1 MKMSIRDASAAL
13 AGALLLALAGQLGA
27 LPAQAGQ
34 AGRGGGSNFREPD
47 PLDFSDHAG
56 FESIF
61 DGATLGGWDGDRSVW
76 RVEDGAIVG
85 EYTRE
90 QSGRNSYISFH
101 GGAEH
106 GVFKDFDL
114 KLEIK
119 VENGGGSGIQY
130 RSQVG
135 LPWRRAAPGDTSIN
149 LAWMMTG
156 PQADFWYPVSPR
168 AHVYT
173 GQFYSENMP
182 AGIVAWRGQVVNST
196 AGRAPRLVGTIGDR
210 SALGGYVRF
219 NDWNQYLVVAR
230 GGTFLHVINGQLMAV
245 LVDDDR
251 GSVHNKAGLFGI
263 EIEGKPC
270 KVSVRDVWVKKIAS

>member
-1 MKMSIRDASAAL
+1 MRLSIRDVAAVCTGVML
-13 AGALLLALAGQLGA
+13 VVLVGQLTA
-27 LPAQAGQ
+27 FPARGGQ

-47 PLDFSDHAG
+47 PLDFADHEG
-56 FESIF
+56 FASIF

-101 GGAEH
+101 GGVDR
-106 GVFKDFDL
+106 GVYKDFDL

-135 LPWRRAAPGDTSIN
+135 LPWRRAAPDDTSIN
-149 LAWMMTG
+149 LAGMMTG
-156 PQADFWYPVSPR
+156 PPAEVWYPVSPR

-173 GQFYSENMP
+173 GQFYSENTP
-182 AGIVAWRGQVVNST
+182 AGIIAWRGQVVNSVP
-196 AGRAPRLVGTIGDR
+196 GRAPRLIGTIGDR
-210 SALGGYVRF
+210 SALGGYVRI

-245 LVDDDR
+245 FVDDDR
-251 GSVHNKAGLFGI
+251 TSVHNKAGLFGI
-263 EIEGKPC
+263 EIEGRPC
-270 KVSVRDVWVKKIAS
+270 KVSVRNVWVKPIPS

>member
-1 MKMSIRDASAAL
+1 MNVSIRDAGAASAGAVLIAL
-13 AGALLLALAGQLGA
+13 ALQMSAVS
-27 LPAQAGQ
+27 PEAGQ
-34 AGRGGGSNFREPD
+34 AGRGGGSSFREPD
-47 PLDFSDHAG
+47 PIDFADHAG

-135 LPWRRAAPGDTSIN
+135 LPWRRAAPGDPSIN

-173 GQFYSENMP
+173 GQFYSENTP
-182 AGIVAWRGQVVNST
+182 AGIIAWRGQVVESV
-196 AGRAPRLVGTIGDR
+196 AGAAPRLVGTIGDR
-210 SALGGYVRF
+210 SALGGYVRI
-219 NDWNQYLVVAR
+219 NDWNQYLVIAR
-230 GGTFLHVINGQLMAV
+230 GGTFLHVINGQLMAAF
-245 LVDDDR
+245 VDDDR
-251 GSVHNKAGLFGI
+251 ASVHNTAGLFGI

-270 KVSVRDVWVKKIAS
+270 KVSVRQVWVKRVPS

>member
-1 MKMSIRDASAAL
+1 MMPEPRVAIVHDWLVSM
-13 AGALLLALAGQLGA
+13 
-27 LPAQAGQ
+27 
-34 AGRGGGSNFREPD
+34 RGGERV
-47 PLDFSDHAG
+47 L
-56 FESIF
+56 ES
-61 DGATLGGWDGDRSVW
+61 LCRL
-76 RVEDGAIVG
+76 
-85 EYTRE
+85 Y
-90 QSGRNSYISFH
+90 
-101 GGAEH
+101 
-106 GVFKDFDL
+106 
-114 KLEIK
+114 
-119 VENGGGSGIQY
+119 
-130 RSQVG
+130 
-135 LPWRRAAPGDTSIN
+135 
-149 LAWMMTG
+149 
-156 PQADFWYPVSPR
+156 PR

>member
-1 MKMSIRDASAAL
+1 MKISIRDVAAACVGVALVVL
-13 AGALLLALAGQLGA
+13 AGGLAAS
-27 LPAQAGQ
+27 QAGQ
-34 AGRGGGSNFREPD
+34 GGRGGSAFREPD
-47 PLDFSDHAG
+47 PIDFADHTG
-56 FESIF
+56 FASIF

-85 EYTRE
+85 EYTRD

-101 GGAEH
+101 GGAER
-106 GVFKDFDL
+106 GVFRDFDL

-135 LPWRRAAPGDTSIN
+135 LPWRRAAPDDPSIN

-173 GQFYSENMP
+173 GQFYSENTP
-182 AGIVAWRGQVVNST
+182 AGIIAWRGQVVNS
-196 AGRAPRLVGTIGDR
+196 APGAAPRLVGTIGDR
-210 SALGGYVRF
+210 SALGGYVRI

-245 LVDDDR
+245 FVDDDR
-251 GSVHNKAGLFGI
+251 TSVHNRPGLFGI

-270 KVSVRDVWVKKIAS
+270 KVSVRNVWAKRVRS

>member
-1 MKMSIRDASAAL
+1 MRFSIRDVAAACIGVALVVL
-13 AGALLLALAGQLGA
+13 AGGLAAS
-27 LPAQAGQ
+27 QAGQ
-34 AGRGGGSNFREPD
+34 GGRGGSTFREPD
-47 PLDFSDHAG
+47 PIDFADHTG

-90 QSGRNSYISFH
+90 QSGQNSYISFH
-101 GGAEH
+101 GGAER
-106 GVFKDFDL
+106 GVFRDFDL

-135 LPWRRAAPGDTSIN
+135 LPWRRAAPDDPSIN

-173 GQFYSENMP
+173 GQFYSENTP
-182 AGIVAWRGQVVNST
+182 AGIIAWRGQVVNS
-196 AGRAPRLVGTIGDR
+196 APGAAPRLVGTIGDR
-210 SALGGYVRF
+210 SALGGYVRI

-245 LVDDDR
+245 FVDDDR
-251 GSVHNKAGLFGI
+251 ASVHNTAGLFGI

-270 KVSVRDVWVKKIAS
+270 RVSVRDIWVKTLAS